1 MLTFKRFIVILLM
14 VLLMYAVNL
23 GKSTVNIEKMLN
35 LLSDSVDFVISECV
49 FVVVLFGEID

>member
-1 MLTFKRFIVILLM
+1 
-14 VLLMYAVNL
+14 MYAVNL

>member
-35 LLSDSVDFVISECV
+35 LFSDSVDFVISECV
-49 FVVVLFGEID
+49 FVRVLFGEID